1 VGTVAEPIL
10 IVAPDGASL
19 QTLHRLLESSNT
31 LLLTAAS
38 SDSAFALAR
47 KYRPKVAVVDLAF
60 DSQVGL
66 TLCNVLKQHSE
77 LPFTAVLL
85 IGAPS
90 LQETAEYRRLLRRPG
105 VFAVSTYA
113 AEGEL
118 AGRVQSMINL
128 ARGIRQ
134 SPVAIDPSDP
144 APPKF
149 NHLVGRSPAMLRVY
163 NLLNNAAPTD
173 CSVLILGETGTGK
186 ELAARTLHELSERR
200 RGPYVAVNP
209 AAFNENMV
217 ESEIF
222 GHEQGAFTG
231 AIKRRFGCLERAN
244 RGTLYLDEV
253 DSVPLAVQI
262 KLLRALQE
270 HRFERVGGEDSVPA
284 DFRLVASA
292 TGLGQLHLAIGKNA
306 FRSDFF
312 YRLHGVII
320 PLPPLRERGEDIE
333 LLVQH
338 FLESLALKYA
348 RPLRLGPHALEP
360 LTRYAWP
367 GNVRELERAVES
379 AVVLSPSDLIESI
392 PLFGGSSPAEAFS
405 TLASADSSRGCPDCP
420 RILGESLTYRTFVE
434 QQRAIET
441 EFFRRLLQSCGDRQ
455 EAVRRSGLSRATFY
469 RRLRDL
475 GLVRRNLGENSS
487 SSDD

>member
-1 VGTVAEPIL
+1 MRTTGEPIL
-10 IVAPDGASL
+10 IVASDGASL
-19 QTLHRLLESSNT
+19 QSLHRLLENPNS
-31 LLLTAAS
+31 LLLTATS
-38 SDSAFALAR
+38 GESALALVR
-47 KYRPKVAVVDLAF
+47 KYQPKVVVIDLAF
-60 DSQVGL
+60 DSHVGL
-66 TLCNVLKQHSE
+66 ALCGALKQHSE
-77 LPFTAVLL
+77 LPFIAVLL

-90 LQETAEYRRLLRRPG
+90 LQHTAEYRRLLRRPG

-134 SPVAIDPSDP
+134 SPVAIEPADG
-144 APPKF
+144 APPRF

-163 NLLNNAAPTD
+163 GLLNNAAPSD

-209 AAFNENMV
+209 AAFNENVV
-217 ESEIF
+217 ESELF

-231 AIKRRFGCLERAN
+231 AIRRRLGCLERAN

-253 DSVPLAVQI
+253 DSVPVPVQI

-270 HRFERVGGEDSVPA
+270 HRFERVGGEESVPA

-292 TGLGQLHLAIGKNA
+292 TGLAQLRSAIGRNA

-320 PLPPLRERGEDIE
+320 PLPPLRERREDIE

-338 FLESLALKYA
+338 FLERLALKYA
-348 RPLRLGPHALEP
+348 RPLQIGPGALEP
-360 LTRYAWP
+360 LMRHSWP
-367 GNVRELERAVES
+367 GNVRELERAIES
-379 AVVLSPSDLIESI
+379 AVVLSPSDVIETI
-392 PLFGGSSPAEAFS
+392 PLFGAGAVAESFAPAEPVDTS
-405 TLASADSSRGCPDCP
+405 QPDLDYSSVSSDSLS
-420 RILGESLTYRTFVE
+420 YRNFME
-434 QQRAIET
+434 QQRASEL
-441 EFFRRLLQSCGDRQ
+441 EFFRELLRNSGSRR
-455 EAVRRSGLSRATFY
+455 EAVSRSGLSRATFY
-469 RRLRDL
+469 RRLREL
-475 GLVRRNLGENSS
+475 GLVRRSLGQGGPSNI
-487 SSDD
+487 